1 MCRATA
7 LKYGDVNTVTPSP
20 GEVKGLIND
29 DNWVKIINK
38 KNERKRYFNIKY
50 DLQLINLNKMMKNNY
65 LELDN
70 NNN

>member
-1 MCRATA
+1 MASSCAGAAA
-7 LKYGDVNTVTPSP
+7 LKYGDVNTVTLSP

-50 DLQLINLNKMMKNNY
+50 DL
-65 LELDN
+65 
-70 NNN
+70 